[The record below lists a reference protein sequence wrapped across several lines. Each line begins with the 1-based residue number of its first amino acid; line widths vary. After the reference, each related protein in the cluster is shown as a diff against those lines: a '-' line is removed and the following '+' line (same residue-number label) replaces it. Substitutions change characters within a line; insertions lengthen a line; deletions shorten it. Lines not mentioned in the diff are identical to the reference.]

1 VELGAPT
8 GPYSIPTRHMSKCI
22 ATVEWYI
29 YKHINMSEDLRY
41 PRKACLVPEGVP
53 VLQIENRR
61 SKGCG
66 TLLLELVTL

>member
-8 GPYSIPTRHMSKCI
+8 GPYSIPTRYMSKCI

-29 YKHINMSEDLRY
+29 YIHINISEDLWY